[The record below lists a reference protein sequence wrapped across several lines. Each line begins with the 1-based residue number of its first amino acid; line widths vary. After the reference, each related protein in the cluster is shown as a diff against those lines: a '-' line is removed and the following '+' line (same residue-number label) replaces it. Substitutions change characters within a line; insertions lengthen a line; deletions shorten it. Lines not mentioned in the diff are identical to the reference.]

1 MTIVEARLASAR
13 GRSRSGAQRDLKS
26 FLAHVPEGHKPRIAP
41 ARSWAATSAVQ
52 PNRLRNPEFCSQ
64 AVHKIPV
71 IKGNSLRVEN
81 APYPACQWQLWRHGP
96 WVLIHIDVSCAPSGR
111 CTFGEWTRGVAGR
124 CPACPGLQ
132 SRRPSGGPR
141 RRCTMPTRGAAPG
154 PAPGER
160 SCRPSGGPRRRWRLK
175 AEPCAHTP
183 FVARLSGSW
192 GRLKGGRKI
201 ARGSDLPAPLAPTN
215 IMA

>member
-1 MTIVEARLASAR
+1 M
-13 GRSRSGAQRDLKS
+13 
-26 FLAHVPEGHKPRIAP
+26 
-41 ARSWAATSAVQ
+41 
-52 PNRLRNPEFCSQ
+52 
-64 AVHKIPV
+64 
-71 IKGNSLRVEN
+71 
-81 APYPACQWQLWRHGP
+81 
-96 WVLIHIDVSCAPSGR
+96 IHIDVSCAPSGR

-183 FVARLSGSW
+183 FVARLGGSW

-201 ARGSDLPAPLAPTN
+201 ARGKPGNARRRPGSTPQNAQRPEGAQETRLQPVSPSAAQGRNQSDSRFAPFRGGSTGRRARRRTVSPSQDNPTRPCTPAITS
-215 IMA
+215 ISG